1 MTDADRALLL
11 ELRRLLLQLHKTLI
25 DWQRADYETT
35 RGRLQTTQLLDVMF
49 NDPAFAWLRSMS
61 GLIVRIDEALETKP
75 PRDPEQPKAEIETG
89 PLVAAARELLAPE
102 AGTPY
107 AQRYHAALQ
116 ELPDAVL
123 AHRDLITLLK
133 LKRPAANA

>member
-1 MTDADRALLL
+1 MTDSERALLV

-25 DWQRADYETT
+25 DWQRAEYEGAH
-35 RGRLQTTQLLDVMF
+35 GRLQTSQLLNVMF

-61 GLIVRIDEALETKP
+61 GLIVRIDEALEVKP
-75 PRDPEQPKAEIETG
+75 QKPEIETG
-89 PLVAAARELLAPE
+89 PLIAGARELVAPQ

-123 AHRDLITLLK
+123 AHRDLVTLLK

>member
-1 MTDADRALLL
+1 MNERDRALLA

-25 DWQRADYETT
+25 DWQRVDYE
-35 RGRLQTTQLLDVMF
+35 RVHGRLQTTQLLNVMF
-49 NDPAFAWLRSMS
+49 NDKEFAWLRSMS
-61 GLIVRIDEALETKP
+61 GLIVRIDEALDMKPRPNDP
-75 PRDPEQPKAEIETG
+75 PRSEIESG
-89 PLVAAARELLAPE
+89 PLVAAARDLVAPE
-102 AGTPY
+102 SGSEY

-133 LKRPAANA
+133 LQRPASNA